1 MYLSQEKF
9 NVTYSENFNK
19 LYNYIRAKCQD
30 SYEAEDIAQESFI
43 KLWQHREKIEVGKEC
58 SFLYTIAYNL
68 FIDQRRKESVRYRY
82 CQRTKNEVNT
92 ETPEFN
98 MISHEFDAFV
108 QKKIQDIP
116 KPAREVFIM
125 NKIEKRT
132 YSEIADIIGLSI
144 KSVEKRMSVALKTYR
159 ELKKVC

>member
-1 MYLSQEKF
+1 M
-9 NVTYSENFNK
+9 
-19 LYNYIRAKCQD
+19 
-30 SYEAEDIAQESFI
+30 
-43 KLWQHREKIEVGKEC
+43 
-58 SFLYTIAYNL
+58 
-68 FIDQRRKESVRYRY
+68 RYRY
-82 CQRTKNEVNT
+82 CQVNKNEVNN

-98 MISHEFDAFV
+98 VLTAEFNAYV
-108 QKKIQDIP
+108 QQKIQDIP

-132 YSEIADIIGLSI
+132 YSEIAGIIGLSI

>member
-1 MYLSQEKF
+1 MYLSHEKF
-9 NVTYSENFNK
+9 NTTYSENFNK
-19 LYNYIRAKCQD
+19 LYNYLKAKCQD
-30 SYEAEDIAQESFI
+30 SCEAEDLAQESFV

-58 SFLYTIAYNL
+58 SFLYTIACNL
-68 FIDQRRKESVRYRY
+68 FIDQRRKDSVRYRY
-82 CQRTKNEVNT
+82 CQVNKNEVNN

-98 MISHEFDAFV
+98 ILTAEFNAYV
-108 QKKIQDIP
+108 QQKIQDIP

-132 YSEIADIIGLSI
+132 YSEIAGIIGLSI